1 MSGLELQLQTTE
13 LARIRTELAIE
24 RTFLAL
30 LRTAA
35 IFIGISSL
43 LYEKTNMKLLS
54 LCISL
59 FCLITNIIAT
69 VYYIKNM
76 DASDNLFE
84 KKIPVLYSFLILIV
98 LLSLIIYNTSN
109 YIKIIKKRK

>member
-1 MSGLELQLQTTE
+1 
-13 LARIRTELAIE
+13 
-24 RTFLAL
+24 
-30 LRTAA
+30 
-35 IFIGISSL
+35 
-43 LYEKTNMKLLS
+43 
-54 LCISL
+54 
-59 FCLITNIIAT
+59 
-69 VYYIKNM
+69 M